1 MKKIAKNYEVA
12 RATNLQ
18 FLTEFYAKIYE
29 MHYTEVYFSPQNE
42 FGVSPDSSTIYF
54 SMKNS
59 SCLTCN
65 VVVLLEILLHRK
77 SPKKSPEK
85 L

>member
-1 MKKIAKNYEVA
+1 MTKIAKNYEVA

-42 FGVSPDSSTIYF
+42 FGVSPDSSNNT
-54 SMKNS
+54 K
-59 SCLTCN
+59 L
-65 VVVLLEILLHRK
+65 V
-77 SPKKSPEK
+77 KKYNGEVRHM
-85 L
+85 

>member
-1 MKKIAKNYEVA
+1 MTKIAKNYEVA

-42 FGVSPDSSTIYF
+42 FGVSPDSSIIYTIGLF
-54 SMKNS
+54 LWK
-59 SCLTCN
+59 LTY
-65 VVVLLEILLHRK
+65 LK
-77 SPKKSPEK
+77 EK
-85 L
+85 A

>member
-1 MKKIAKNYEVA
+1 MTKIAKNYEVA

-42 FGVSPDSSTIYF
+42 FGVSPDSSNIY
-54 SMKNS
+54 S
-59 SCLTCN
+59 T
-65 VVVLLEILLHRK
+65 
-77 SPKKSPEK
+77 
-85 L
+85 

>member
-1 MKKIAKNYEVA
+1 MTKIAKNYEVA

-42 FGVSPDSSTIYF
+42 FGVSPDSSNTYSWGIKGLDKTQF
-54 SMKNS
+54 M
-59 SCLTCN
+59 
-65 VVVLLEILLHRK
+65 E
-77 SPKKSPEK
+77 
-85 L
+85 

>member
-1 MKKIAKNYEVA
+1 MTKIAKNYEVA

-42 FGVSPDSSTIYF
+42 FGVSPDSSTLYG
-54 SMKNS
+54 S
-59 SCLTCN
+59 
-65 VVVLLEILLHRK
+65 V
-77 SPKKSPEK
+77 
-85 L
+85 

>member
-1 MKKIAKNYEVA
+1 MTKIAKNYEVA

-42 FGVSPDSSTIYF
+42 FGVSPDSSNNQSTTL
-54 SMKNS
+54 S
-59 SCLTCN
+59 
-65 VVVLLEILLHRK
+65 ILV
-77 SPKKSPEK
+77 EK
-85 L
+85 LELKITAKCP

>member
-1 MKKIAKNYEVA
+1 MTKIAKNYEVA

-42 FGVSPDSSTIYF
+42 FGVSPDSS
-54 SMKNS
+54 KNYTLS
-59 SCLTCN
+59 
-65 VVVLLEILLHRK
+65 LHGGTK
-77 SPKKSPEK
+77 FVK
-85 L
+85 

>member
-1 MKKIAKNYEVA
+1 MTKIAKNYEVA

-42 FGVSPDSSTIYF
+42 FGVSPDSS
-54 SMKNS
+54 
-59 SCLTCN
+59 N
-65 VVVLLEILLHRK
+65 V
-77 SPKKSPEK
+77 
-85 L
+85 